1 MSELVIQ
8 VCPECDR
15 PLAGVGTRVIDGD
28 TICYV
33 CAECHDHEA
42 ANAAL
47 EAENAALRAGI
58 ETAFNICKDST
69 DRAIRITVTC
79 MLAGALQAFGDGKG
93 GGVLLAA
100 KRLADASLAQ
110 ADAVHAWR
118 EHLYTCPRKPV
129 RSREDEIK
137 CPEWDA
143 ELERLAEAA
152 DTLSAPRVRALNAY
166 RAALAAEKGAD
177 ADGS

>member
-1 MSELVIQ
+1 MSDAE
-8 VCPECDR
+8 R
-15 PLAGVGTRVIDGD
+15 LA
-28 TICYV
+28 
-33 CAECHDHEA
+33 E
-42 ANAAL
+42 L
-47 EAENAALRAGI
+47 EADNAALRGEWEDIRRKALACLRTCDKESDFALFAALI
-58 ETAFNICKDST
+58 ESHAR
-69 DRAIRITVTC
+69 RALSRP
-79 MLAGALQAFGDGKG
+79 G
-93 GGVLLAA
+93 GSGVLRAA
-100 KRLADASLAQ
+100 KALADASLAQ